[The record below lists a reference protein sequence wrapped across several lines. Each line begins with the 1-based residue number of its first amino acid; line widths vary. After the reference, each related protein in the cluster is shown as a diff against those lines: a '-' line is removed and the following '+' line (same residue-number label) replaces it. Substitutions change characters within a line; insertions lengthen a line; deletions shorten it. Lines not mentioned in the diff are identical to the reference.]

1 MRLYILCPIFNESL
15 NIEELQKNLISEIS
29 NYEIKFVFVDD
40 GSSDESVELI
50 NKFFIKSDFIVLG
63 DGENHGPGYAFNLGF
78 EWILNNSSN
87 NDDVILTIEAD
98 NTSDLKIF
106 PVMIANCNL
115 GYDLVLASVY
125 AQGGGFGK
133 TVFIRKVYSFFAN
146 LILRLVFDIK
156 VLTLSSFYR
165 VYKISL
171 IKAIKEKNKDIIT
184 ETGFISMI
192 EILIKA
198 IKLEAK
204 IIEVPMLLKSENRK
218 GKSKMKIFKTIV
230 SYLKFLFTNKNN

>member
-1 MRLYILCPIFNESL
+1 
-15 NIEELQKNLISEIS
+15 
-29 NYEIKFVFVDD
+29 
-40 GSSDESVELI
+40 
-50 NKFFIKSDFIVLG
+50 
-63 DGENHGPGYAFNLGF
+63 
-78 EWILNNSSN
+78 
-87 NDDVILTIEAD
+87 
-98 NTSDLKIF
+98 
-106 PVMIANCNL
+106 
-115 GYDLVLASVY
+115 
-125 AQGGGFGK
+125 
-133 TVFIRKVYSFFAN
+133 VYSFFAN

>member
-1 MRLYILCPIFNESL
+1 MILYVLCPVFNESL
-15 NIEELQKNLISEIS
+15 NIEELYKNLISEITI
-29 NYEIKFVFVDD
+29 YEIKFVFVDD
-40 GSSDESVELI
+40 GSTDKTVELI
-50 NKFFIKSDFIVLG
+50 NKFFCKTDFVVLG
-63 DGENHGPGYAFNLGF
+63 DGKNYGPGYAFNLGF
-78 EWILNNSSN
+78 EWILEDTI
-87 NDDVILTIEAD
+87 NDNDVILSIEAD

-106 PVMIANCNL
+106 PIMIANCNL
-115 GYDLVLASVY
+115 GYDLVLASIY

-133 TVFIRKVYSFFAN
+133 TSFFRKVYSFLAN

-165 VYKISL
+165 LYRISL

-192 EILIKA
+192 EILIKS
-198 IKLEAK
+198 IKLDAK

-218 GKSKMKIFKTIV
+218 GKSKMKIFKTIL
-230 SYLKFLFTNKNN
+230 SYLKFLLTTKP